1 MLYVYCEITDQ
12 FEEEEILVLLSWLL
26 VSSLTLINQR
36 GLLYKR
42 QFWAMLLK
50 ASLGLKIISMVVCC
64 TISMIEFRSAHIL
77 HMMSTSGNITS
88 GIIKN
93 C

>member
-1 MLYVYCEITDQ
+1 
-12 FEEEEILVLLSWLL
+12 
-26 VSSLTLINQR
+26 
-36 GLLYKR
+36 
-42 QFWAMLLK
+42 MLLR
-50 ASLGLKIISMVVCC
+50 ASLGLKIISMAVFC
-64 TISMIEFRSAHIL
+64 TINMIEFRSAHIL